1 MLEQM
6 RQQSRSLL
14 IYVLF
19 GIVIAVFIINFG
31 PQSPGGCNKGRA
43 VQSSVEGA
51 RVKGHLL
58 SRQDYLYGMMMV
70 GAQNIP
76 PQRAKM
82 MRLHETIMDMLID
95 REIMASEAERA
106 GFRVTDEEVEDF
118 IAESKLI
125 GLGREQKAPVFEQ
138 DGVFSHEAFRKFVQF
153 QLGMTPR
160 SFIEQQRRE
169 MLANRMRDSLRAG
182 VAVSPVEVKDDWVQ
196 QADQVNVEYLR
207 FPVRRYESEIEVKP
221 EDLVKYA
228 AANQETLKKLY
239 DERKAALYE
248 KQPKQR
254 HLRQI
259 LVKVKAEA
267 TPAELTAAQ
276 KKAEALAAR
285 IRKGEAFAKVAKA
298 ASEDERTKGRGG
310 DLGWQ
315 RVGGT
320 MLDPDVDAKV
330 TAAKDGE
337 LVGPVK
343 TASGFVLVL
352 SEATREGTI
361 AFDAAKLELAESKLR
376 EEKSKAMAKAEAD
389 AALAKIKA
397 SPDKSLKEL
406 YPAPEEGDSGSGSP
420 AKSKGVSAEETGLF
434 SRRGSTVAAVG
445 KAPVM
450 AKAIFALTKDA
461 PVAGPIEELGSFMVV
476 KLKERKE
483 PDLADFEKNKV
494 GLIEDA
500 AKRKSGMGVMEW
512 ALQRCREARAA
523 KQIEVNS
530 DLLRYEGGPEGAIQ
544 YEPCS
549 PPQMF

>member
-1 MLEQM
+1 MLDQM
-6 RQQSRSLL
+6 RQQSRSLI

-196 QADQVNVEYLR
+196 QADQVNAEYLR
-207 FPVRRYESEIEVKP
+207 FPMRRYESEIEVKP

-259 LVKVKAEA
+259 LVKVKGEA

-376 EEKSKAMAKAEAD
+376 EEKSKAKAKAEAE

-445 KAPVM
+445 KAPMM

-500 AKRKSGMGVMEW
+500 AKRKSGMVVMEW

>member
-6 RQQSRSLL
+6 RQQSRSLV

-58 SRQDYLYGMMMV
+58 SRQDYMYGMMMV

-82 MRLHETIMDMLID
+82 MRLHESIMDMLID

-106 GFRVTDEEVEDF
+106 GFRVTEEEVEDF
-118 IAESKLI
+118 ISESKLI
-125 GLGREQKAPVFEQ
+125 GLGREQKATVFEK
-138 DGVFSHEAFRKFVQF
+138 DGVFSDESFGKFVRNQF
-153 QLGMTPR
+153 GMTPR

-169 MLANRMRDSLRAG
+169 LLANRMRESLRAG
-182 VAVSPVEVKDDWVQ
+182 VAVSPVEVKDDWTR

-221 EDLVKYA
+221 EDLAKYA
-228 AANQETLKKLY
+228 AANEEVLKKLY

-259 LVKVKAEA
+259 LVKLKAEPKEA
-267 TPAELTAAQ
+267 DVTAAQ
-276 KKAEALAAR
+276 KKAEGLAAR
-285 IRKGEAFAKVAKA
+285 IRKGEGFAKVAKA
-298 ASEDERTKGRGG
+298 ASEDERTKARGG

-315 RVGGT
+315 RAGGS
-320 MLDPDVDAKV
+320 MFDPDVDAKV

-352 SEATREGTI
+352 AEATREGTI
-361 AFDAAKLELAESKLR
+361 EFAAAKLELAESKLR
-376 EEKSKAMAKAEAD
+376 EEKSHAMAKAEAE

-397 SPDKSLKEL
+397 APDKSLKDL
-406 YPAPEEGDSGSGSP
+406 YPASEEGEAGAASA
-420 AKSKGVSAEETGLF
+420 AKTKAVSAEETGLF

-445 KAPVM
+445 KAPIL

-461 PVAGPIEELGSFMVV
+461 PVAGPIEELGSYMVV

-483 PDLADFEKNKV
+483 PDLAEFEKNKV

-500 AKRKSGMGVMEW
+500 AKRKSGMVVMEW
-512 ALQRCREARAA
+512 ALQRCREARDA
-523 KQIEVNS
+523 KQIEVNA
-530 DLLRYEGGPEGAIQ
+530 DLLRYEGGPEGAVQ

>member
-1 MLEQM
+1 MLDQM
-6 RQQSRSLL
+6 RQQSRSLI

-19 GIVIAVFIINFG
+19 GVIIAVFIINFG
-31 PQSPGGCNKGRA
+31 PQSPGGCNRGKSA
-43 VQSSVEGA
+43 QATVEGA

-58 SRQDYLYGMMMV
+58 SRQDYMYGMMMI

-82 MRLHETIMDMLID
+82 MRLHETVMDMLID
-95 REIMASEAERA
+95 RELMASEAERA
-106 GFRVTDEEVEDF
+106 GFRVTDEDVEDL

-125 GLGREQKAPVFEQ
+125 GLGREQKAPVFEK
-138 DGVFSHEAFRKFVQF
+138 DGVFSDEAFGKFVRNQF
-153 QLGMTPR
+153 GMTPR

-169 MLANRMRDSLRAG
+169 MLANRMRESLRAG
-182 VAVSPVEVKDDWVQ
+182 VAVSPVEVKDDWTR

-207 FPVRRYESEIEVKP
+207 FPERRYESDIEVKT
-221 EDLVKYA
+221 EDLAKYA
-228 AANQETLKKLY
+228 AANEEALKKLY

-259 LVKVKAEA
+259 LIKVKAEA
-267 TPAELTAAQ
+267 SEAELTTAQ
-276 KKAEALAAR
+276 KKAEAMAAR

-337 LVGPVK
+337 MVGPVK

-352 SEATREGTI
+352 AEATREGTM
-361 AFDAAKLELAESKLR
+361 AFDAVKLELAESKLR
-376 EEKSKAMAKAEAD
+376 EEKSKAVAKAEAD
-389 AALAKIKA
+389 AALVKIKA
-397 SPDKSLKEL
+397 SPDKSLKDL
-406 YPAPEEGDSGSGSP
+406 YPAPEEGEGA

-445 KAPVM
+445 KAPIL

-476 KLKERKE
+476 KLKERKA
-483 PDLADFEKNKV
+483 PDLAEFEKNKV

-500 AKRKSGMGVMEW
+500 AKRKSGMVVMEW
-512 ALQRCREARAA
+512 ALQRCREARDA

-530 DLLRYEGGPEGAIQ
+530 DLLRYEGGPEGEIK
-544 YEPCS
+544 YDPCS
-549 PPQMF
+549 PPSMF